1 MGEARPQQSEVL
13 LRELLPSRAVPCRL
27 ATGRESQSR
36 WLCRLPQLM
45 QAPLCVVLIPV
56 LDAPVLCPPLQSEA
70 LLGTQLIAQNSVVL
84 SRWGTK
90 YSPSHAVTTS
100 PEPAL
105 CSPTRRQPPPG
116 AASVKPHIGADEE
129 EPVRTRAKVPCGTD
143 RPVRTGPG
151 FLSSGAEGASLF
163 MF

>member
-1 MGEARPQQSEVL
+1 MGEARPQQSKVL

-56 LDAPVLCPPLQSEA
+56 LDVPVLCPPLQLEA

-90 YSPSHAVTTS
+90 YRPVGSFPRCHHI
-100 PEPAL
+100 
-105 CSPTRRQPPPG
+105 PG
-116 AASVKPHIGADEE
+116 ASP
-129 EPVRTRAKVPCGTD
+129 
-143 RPVRTGPG
+143 
-151 FLSSGAEGASLF
+151 LF
-163 MF
+163 PNQETAPTWCRFGQTTHWRR